1 MTTNPVVS
9 VEGLSLRYHG
19 ADRRALDEVSFDVA
33 AGEIVGILGA
43 TGAGKSTLLKTL
55 AGVIPRHEHDADY
68 RGRIE
73 VLGKDVSQYE
83 SLTDIASRVG
93 LVMQDPEV
101 QLVNTVVREE
111 LAWGME
117 NRGVPVDEIERRIA
131 RAAELFGIETL
142 LDRFTHALSG
152 GEKQRV
158 VVASIFCLN
167 PSVMLL
173 DEPTSELDPAGTE
186 SVMRAIQVLASEGV
200 TVLVVEHKVEELAI
214 YADRLMVLD
223 AGRITAIGTPQ
234 EIFTSGSAPY
244 RPQVM
249 DIALGLR
256 EKRVWPAERLPLSV
270 DEAVEIWTNDPTHN
284 VPQNEEAA
292 R

>member
-19 ADRRALDEVSFDVA
+19 AERRALDEVSFDVA
-33 AGEIVGILGA
+33 EGEVIGILGA

-55 AGVIPRHEHDADY
+55 AGVIPRHEHDAEY
-68 RGRIE
+68 RGRVE
-73 VLGKDVSQYE
+73 VLGKDVSEYA
-83 SLTDIASRVG
+83 SLTDIAARVG

-117 NRGVPVDEIERRIA
+117 NRGVPVDEIQRRMD
-131 RAAELFGIETL
+131 RAAELFGITEL

-223 AGRITAIGTPQ
+223 AGKVIGIGTPQ
-234 EIFTSGSAPY
+234 EIFTEGQAPY

-249 DIALGLR
+249 DIALALR
-256 EKRVWPAERLPLSV
+256 EKGSWPAERLPLSI
-270 DEAVEIWTNDPTHN
+270 DAAVEIWTGDPTDN
-284 VPQNEEAA
+284 VPQNQEAA